1 MVQIP
6 RIATATADN
15 TIAPAVARNTERP
28 TVLAGLPPGADAVDR
43 NRNNVVRAS
52 DTRPGSSPSAPDAS
66 QPGLVKRG
74 LGIVGG
80 YTAGNIVGA
89 GVAVA
94 LGAGL
99 GPILLL
105 GVLAGVAAA
114 KATDNYVTTGR
125 FW

>member
-6 RIATATADN
+6 RLTTATADN
-15 TIAPAVARNTERP
+15 TAIPAVSRSEARP
-28 TVLAGLPPGADAVDR
+28 AVLAGLPGSTDGVDR
-43 NRNNVVRAS
+43 SRTNVVRANA
-52 DTRPGSSPSAPDAS
+52 TRPGATPDAPDS
-66 QPGLVKRG
+66 PGIVKRG
-74 LGIVGG
+74 LGIIGG
-80 YTAGNIVGA
+80 YTAGNIVGT

-94 LGAGL
+94 LGASL
-99 GPILLL
+99 GPVLIL